1 MILAC
6 GMKEIT
12 EQTVSVRRLGEK
24 HTKVEQLTEIINQLT
39 EEAKSPDQLAFN

>member
-1 MILAC
+1 
-6 GMKEIT
+6 MKEIA

-24 HTKVEQLTEIINQLT
+24 NTKVEQLNEIVKQLT

>member
-1 MILAC
+1 
-6 GMKEIT
+6 MKEIAD
-12 EQTVSVRRLGEK
+12 QTVSVRRLGEK